1 MKLYLTYLLT
11 ICSILSFGQNAT
23 IKGKINTSDGKPAE
37 FVNVQLNGTN
47 KGTIANENG
56 EYKIERIKAGT
67 YKLKVSLVGL
77 ETKEQ
82 EIEVKAGQTLVVNFT
97 LAENANQLQEVVVQS
112 NSNKFSQKETDFV
125 ARLPLKNLENPQVYT
140 VIPKELLQEQVVTNI
155 NGALANAVGAAPI
168 NYPAGG
174 FGITSRGFS
183 TGINARNGMETT
195 ASRSSVEIGNVERIE
210 VIKGPSGT
218 LFGASISSFGGVVNL
233 VTKKPFETFKGDVS
247 YTLGSF
253 GLNRVTADINTPVNE
268 DKTALLRVNT
278 VVNRQYSHLSQG
290 HNNTFL
296 IAPSFSYQINNRLRI
311 LADIEFLSIN
321 QTRSIYTRVNN
332 PSGYTSPE
340 QFPIDYKKSLFND
353 DANAETFSSKYFLEA
368 NYKIASNWNSS
379 TLFSY
384 VTENVKHS
392 YQNYLTW
399 LSPTLVARNVL
410 IYGPIAN
417 NYTNFQQNFTG
428 TFNTGSISHK
438 MLAGAN
444 YRFFNGTFDY
454 SLVSN
459 NGFIDTVNVTKA
471 SSPLTKAKIDQAIL
485 NRGGMVPFDVA
496 DQITTSVYV
505 SDVVNLTDRL
515 SAMLSLRIDN
525 FNYKGIPSTPKYN
538 QTALAPKLGFVY
550 QVLKDKVVVF
560 GNYMSGFQN
569 QAPINQPTGE
579 QFVPKPIYAVQSEGG
594 IKTELLDKKL
604 NLTLSYYHIA
614 IDDAIRRDEKGVSFQ
629 DAEQESKGLEFEIV
643 ANPFKGFNIFAGYA
657 YNDNRIIKAT
667 DKTTEGKKVA
677 SAPEN
682 VANFWLS
689 YKFTD
694 KALKNLGLG
703 FGGYY
708 VDKMFFSTANTF
720 YYPAYT
726 LLNATVFYDLPK
738 VRFGLKVNNLTDQK
752 NWDAYGY
759 AQPLRNY
766 AVSMSFKF

>member
-1 MKLYLTYLLT
+1 
-11 ICSILSFGQNAT
+11 
-23 IKGKINTSDGKPAE
+23 
-37 FVNVQLNGTN
+37 
-47 KGTIANENG
+47 
-56 EYKIERIKAGT
+56 
-67 YKLKVSLVGL
+67 
-77 ETKEQ
+77 
-82 EIEVKAGQTLVVNFT
+82 
-97 LAENANQLQEVVVQS
+97 
-112 NSNKFSQKETDFV
+112 
-125 ARLPLKNLENPQVYT
+125 
-140 VIPKELLQEQVVTNI
+140 
-155 NGALANAVGAAPI
+155 
-168 NYPAGG
+168 
-174 FGITSRGFS
+174 
-183 TGINARNGMETT
+183 
-195 ASRSSVEIGNVERIE
+195 
-210 VIKGPSGT
+210 
-218 LFGASISSFGGVVNL
+218 
-233 VTKKPFETFKGDVS
+233 
-247 YTLGSF
+247 
-253 GLNRVTADINTPVNE
+253 
-268 DKTALLRVNT
+268 
-278 VVNRQYSHLSQG
+278 
-290 HNNTFL
+290 
-296 IAPSFSYQINNRLRI
+296 
-311 LADIEFLSIN
+311 
-321 QTRSIYTRVNN
+321 
-332 PSGYTSPE
+332 
-340 QFPIDYKKSLFND
+340 
-353 DANAETFSSKYFLEA
+353 
-368 NYKIASNWNSS
+368 
-379 TLFSY
+379 
-384 VTENVKHS
+384 
-392 YQNYLTW
+392 
-399 LSPTLVARNVL
+399 
-410 IYGPIAN
+410 
-417 NYTNFQQNFTG
+417 
-428 TFNTGSISHK
+428 
-438 MLAGAN
+438 
-444 YRFFNGTFDY
+444 
-454 SLVSN
+454 
-459 NGFIDTVNVTKA
+459 
-471 SSPLTKAKIDQAIL
+471 
-485 NRGGMVPFDVA
+485 
-496 DQITTSVYV
+496 
-505 SDVVNLTDRL
+505 VNLTDRL

-525 FNYKGIPSTPKYN
+525 FNYKGIPATPKYN

-594 IKTELLDKKL
+594 VKTELLDKKL